1 MSADFES
8 GFFVK
13 KPAWH
18 RLGQTIAT
26 APNTREGIRLA
37 GLDWTVQRRDIE
49 VVPTLFTD
57 AIPAEAEAEAKW
69 PTLAAPQPD
78 LSAWKALVRDTDQ
91 QALGV
96 VGKGYNVLQNAE
108 AFEFFDPLLSCGDA
122 TLETA
127 GSLRKGKTI
136 WVMARLKQDPLVV
149 RGDDHVMPYLLLS
162 NTHDAT
168 QAVRVNYTMV
178 RVVCA
183 NTLAAAQQGFSGI
196 SIVHKKGVSTALK
209 QVRRL
214 IQVRKNSLE
223 RVEEEYQAMAR
234 KDITE
239 EGLRSYVTAVVGTPR
254 EAINAKIQTA
264 QQRGMGALDLI
275 NYREKLEEAPRAVDK
290 IIEGFYEW
298 EGQKDCGHSVWGAY
312 NAITYWLE
320 HKRGHNGQTRLH
332 SNWFGP
338 SNKLR
343 GEAHK
348 KALQLL

>member
-57 AIPAEAEAEAKW
+57 AIPAEAEAKW
-69 PTLAAPQPD
+69 PTLDAPQPD

-178 RVVCA
+178 RVVCGKEGHHRG
-183 NTLAAAQQGFSGI
+183 GFTVLRNCRGGHSERGHQCENPDRPTAGYGCPGPDKLPRETRRSTPSGRQD
-196 SIVHKKGVSTALK
+196 H
-209 QVRRL
+209 RRL
-214 IQVRKNSLE
+214 L
-223 RVEEEYQAMAR
+223 RVGR
-234 KDITE
+234 PK
-239 EGLRSYVTAVVGTPR
+239 GLRTFCVGRLQRHHLLAGT
-254 EAINAKIQTA
+254 QTRPQWTNSA
-264 QQRGMGALDLI
+264 TL
-275 NYREKLEEAPRAVDK
+275 KLVRAVQQAP
-290 IIEGFYEW
+290 W
-298 EGQKDCGHSVWGAY
+298 
-312 NAITYWLE
+312 
-320 HKRGHNGQTRLH
+320 
-332 SNWFGP
+332 
-338 SNKLR
+338 
-343 GEAHK
+343 
-348 KALQLL
+348 